1 MVCTFRKVEMLNDLR
16 EHQRRLKETKCQLE
30 KTEMAEQA
38 AQASAREARQQL
50 EQIESSQRDQ
60 TAATKITINN
70 LQLEIKSLK
79 TK

>member
-1 MVCTFRKVEMLNDLR
+1 
-16 EHQRRLKETKCQLE
+16 
-30 KTEMAEQA
+30 MAEHA

-50 EQIESSQRDQ
+50 EQIEVAQRDQ
-60 TAATKITINN
+60 LASTKITISN

>member
-1 MVCTFRKVEMLNDLR
+1 MINDLR

-30 KTEMAEQA
+30 KVEMAEQA
-38 AQASAREARQQL
+38 AQASACETRKQL
-50 EQIESSQRDQ
+50 EQIECSQRDQ
-60 TAATKITINN
+60 TASTKITISN

>member
-1 MVCTFRKVEMLNDLR
+1 MKSPLRRVEVLNDLR

-30 KTEMAEQA
+30 KSEMAEHA

-50 EQIESSQRDQ
+50 EQIEVAQRDQ
-60 TAATKITINN
+60 LASTKITISN

>member
-1 MVCTFRKVEMLNDLR
+1 MLNDLR

-30 KTEMAEQA
+30 KAELAEQA
-38 AQASAREARQQL
+38 ALASAREARQEL
-50 EQIESSQRDQ
+50 EQIQGSQREQ
-60 TAATKITINN
+60 TASSKITISN